1 MAPREQVHFYQ
12 VVAVRALQEAVI
24 EPGELRLG
32 ETRGPGC
39 RAGGD
44 DVGLVLLL
52 VPVQPPFQAAF
63 RRRGLRT
70 AEGPVGL
77 VDLSFAEH
85 LVETLQR
92 FGGLGEHA
100 EAADRPV
107 EPVGEAQEDLAGF
120 FVAPG
125 DEGLVGIGQAFV
137 ARLVALRDLA
147 RALVHHQQVVVLVE
161 DAPRQVVEL
170 LFCQLSVLHIAKIV
184 FFRE

>member
-1 MAPREQVHFYQ
+1 M
-12 VVAVRALQEAVI
+12 
-24 EPGELRLG
+24 
-32 ETRGPGC
+32 
-39 RAGGD
+39 
-44 DVGLVLLL
+44 
-52 VPVQPPFQAAF
+52 
-63 RRRGLRT
+63 
-70 AEGPVGL
+70 
-77 VDLSFAEH
+77 DLSFAEH

-170 LFCQLSVLHIAKIV
+170 LFCQLPVLHIAKIV
-184 FFRE
+184 FFREGQFVSKKPLAKVLMIPSAARQDWRVTNVKF